1 MMSCVATVLLFAQ
14 QNSSNSADDHSETKV
29 SESLTNGKY
38 KRISETFRGKVLIA
52 RKEEAGAHGDKTI
65 DFVFTKLFRDGE
77 MIYASTFEIAKKVTI
92 RSYYHQGK
100 MIMEE
105 GDEDG
110 DGFYETMI
118 LFDTNEQPVDAFE
131 KNKDG
136 TVRQFSAERLSK
148 VKKDFLIL
156 NGNK

>member
-1 MMSCVATVLLFAQ
+1 
-14 QNSSNSADDHSETKV
+14 
-29 SESLTNGKY
+29 
-38 KRISETFRGKVLIA
+38 
-52 RKEEAGAHGDKTI
+52 
-65 DFVFTKLFRDGE
+65 
-77 MIYASTFEIAKKVTI
+77 MIYASTFEVAKKVTI
-92 RSYYHQGK
+92 RSYYQQGK

-118 LFDTNEQPVDAFE
+118 LFNTNEQPIEAFE
-131 KNKDG
+131 KSKDG
-136 TVRQFSAERLSK
+136 TVRQFSAEKLSK